1 MNKEGEISTETEKA
15 EAERCESKERMT
27 CEIDRERKLK

>member
-15 EAERCESKERMT
+15 EAESKERMT